1 MDNASAN
8 DVSVDLLKNQLIEN
22 NALIYDGSFFHIRCC
37 AHVLNLVVQEGLK
50 DIDSVVKKIRES
62 VKYVRGSQIRKK
74 KFLECVNLLGLDS
87 KRGLRQDVP
96 TRWNSTFLMLDSVL
110 YYRRAFCH
118 LELSDSNYKD
128 CPDPYE

>member
-22 NALIYDGSFFHIRCC
+22 NALIFYGSFFHIHCC
-37 AHVLNLVVQEGLK
+37 AHVLNLVVQKGLK

-74 KFLECVNLLGLDS
+74 KFLECVNLVGLDS

-110 YYRRAFCH
+110 YYR
-118 LELSDSNYKD
+118 
-128 CPDPYE
+128 